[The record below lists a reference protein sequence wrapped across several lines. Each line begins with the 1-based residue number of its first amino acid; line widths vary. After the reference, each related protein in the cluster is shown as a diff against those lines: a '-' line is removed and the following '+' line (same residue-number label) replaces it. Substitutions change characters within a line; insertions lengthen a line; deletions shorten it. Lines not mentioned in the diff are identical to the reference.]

1 MLDFLNR
8 ILNQQFRRTGE
19 LAELLI
25 EEQTAAD
32 YPPQIVRIKGLH
44 SLDNSALYRFDIAD
58 IDFLP
63 FFSKGSQLNR
73 PPRSL
78 TSFCDYILFTQNA
91 GQLTVFLIELKRGD
105 TSGAEKQLDASRLF
119 IEYVLATASRIS
131 QENDMDVDYSHVD
144 FRKLVLADT
153 RSTKRTLCPI
163 YMENRV
169 TSELQVIPCSCSF
182 NPTHYL

>member
-1 MLDFLNR
+1 MLDFLNQ

-19 LAELLI
+19 QAELLT
-25 EEQTAAD
+25 ETKPLAD
-32 YPPQIVRIKGLH
+32 YPPQIIRIKGLN
-44 SLDNSALYRFDIAD
+44 SLDKSALYRFDMED
-58 IDFLP
+58 TDFLP
-63 FFSKGSQLNR
+63 FFVKGSQQNR
-73 PPRSL
+73 PPRAL

-91 GQLTVFLIELKRGD
+91 GHLTVFLIELKRGD

-119 IEYVLATASRIS
+119 IEYVLATAARIS
-131 QENDMDVDYSHVD
+131 QENDIEADYSHVD

-153 RSTKRTLCPI
+153 RSKKRTLCPI

-182 NPTHYL
+182 NPNHYL